1 MDFIHTL
8 AIESWTMYSVGILL
22 VACRIYSRHL
32 QLGSWK
38 LGVDDWL
45 MIFATANFT
54 GVMVSVN
61 EVAVNGSSYMDP
73 EVAAGLTKEQH
84 DAAVYGSKMTLVLE
98 VFTLNCIWSVK
109 ACLLILYYRLTN
121 TLRKQQ
127 LAVLFIAGFCA
138 IAYILVMSLLLGYWC
153 APIYEYWAV
162 PYNQSECATYYH
174 HMMFATA
181 WNISSDLMLLAIPFP
196 IVFKT
201 QLPLKKKIGLCCVL
215 GLGALNIIVAILN
228 RYFNFSNPNDLGYVY
243 FYVAEVATAIYV
255 GNIPLCW
262 ALIQRVFS
270 AGPWSRSATASGG
283 LTSAGGS
290 RGNRLRSTLKK
301 SGDVFSRATAS
312 KGGVISTTSHAD
324 PTPWSKSASKSD
336 SDDFDLEGQSQR
348 SKDYVCPEN
357 VNDATNST
365 VELTRPWGGED
376 GGVQTTVHA
385 SRPHNPDTAAGQ
397 NGTFWLG
404 DQEQGKGNIVKT
416 VQISTVYR

>member
-8 AIESWTMYSVGILL
+8 AIESWTMYSVGMLL
-22 VACRIYSRHL
+22 VCCRLYSRRL
-32 QLGSWK
+32 QLGTWK
-38 LGVDDWL
+38 LGIDDWI
-45 MIFATANFT
+45 MVFATANFT

-127 LAVLFIAGFCA
+127 LAVLFIAGFCV
-138 IAYILVMSLLLGYWC
+138 IAYILVMSLFLGYWC

-201 QLPLKKKIGLCCVL
+201 QLPLKKKIGLCCIL
-215 GLGALNIIVAILN
+215 VAILN

-270 AGPWSRSATASGG
+270 AGPWSKSATNSHGTSGV
-283 LTSAGGS
+283 GGS
-290 RGNRLRSTLKK
+290 HGNRLRSTLKK
-301 SGDVFSRATAS
+301 GGDVFSRAGT
-312 KGGVISTTSHAD
+312 KGGVISTTSRAD
-324 PTPWSKSASKSD
+324 PTPWSKSATGSKSGD
-336 SDDFDLEGQSQR
+336 SDDFDLENQSQR
-348 SKDYVCPEN
+348 EGSKDYVCPEN

-365 VELTRPWGGED
+365 VELTRPWGGGPEE
-376 GGVQTTVHA
+376 GSVQTKVHA
-385 SRPHNPDTAAGQ
+385 SRSRSPDNAQ

-416 VQISTVYR
+416 VQISTVYRAQ